1 MLKPSAEVLQAVKRS
16 SIGVC
21 LGLIG
26 ALASGCGSDGEGG
39 ISASAEAAQVEGS
52 DLTPAYW
59 NVDALA
65 DSPSPGSEPINVII
79 TTNLPMQDIVDA
91 LPRTRQPEQ
100 QGLLTWGPVPIGVGL
115 KGCISEELARVDGE
129 PTRAGRDPQMLSLRL
144 GGVFG
149 CEGVL
154 ADGESHA
161 RGWKSEARSRAK
173 DATGRTIE
181 TWYLALSQEHVCLV
195 DIDGSPK
202 PWHCILPEGF
212 VGSVPGINGKKF
224 TAKSGGYDQGREH
237 FVANL
242 KRLGDP
248 TGAAFL
254 QGIYTWTVDCKSIPR
269 TDDPRHANGGG
280 AGEGLMVPVSK
291 EYAAKSPGAVQ
302 PDPRSG
308 SRSIL
313 KRVRW
318 DANATHCAIMER

>member
-1 MLKPSAEVLQAVKRS
+1 MKHL
-16 SIGVC
+16 SISVC
-21 LGLIG
+21 LGLAG
-26 ALASGCGSDGEGG
+26 VLAAGCGEGG
-39 ISASAEAAQVEGS
+39 DGAVTGSAEAAEVEGP

-79 TTNLPMQDIVDA
+79 TTNLPMDAIVDA
-91 LPRTRQPEQ
+91 LPRTRQPE

-115 KGCISEELARVDGE
+115 RGCISEELARVDGE
-129 PTRAGRDPQMLSLRL
+129 PARAGGDPQMLSLRL

-161 RGWKSEARSRAK
+161 RGWKSESRSKAK
-173 DATGRTIE
+173 DADGRTIE
-181 TWYLALSQEHVCLV
+181 TWYFALSQEHVCLV

-212 VGSVPGINGKKF
+212 VGTVPGINGKRF
-224 TAKSGGYDQGREH
+224 TAKTGGYNQGRDH

-248 TGAAFL
+248 AGAEFL
-254 QGIYTWTVDCKSIPR
+254 EGIYTWTVDCKTIPR
-269 TDDPRHANGGG
+269 TDHPGRPNGGG

-291 EYAAKSPGAVQ
+291 EYAARNPGAVQ
-302 PDPRSG
+302 PDPRDG
-308 SRSIL
+308 AKSIL

-318 DANATHCAIMER
+318 DDSATHCSIMERSR

>member
-1 MLKPSAEVLQAVKRS
+1 MRSAAVCPEVIIVKRS
-16 SIGVC
+16 SIAVC
-21 LGLIG
+21 FGIMSL
-26 ALASGCGSDGEGG
+26 LASGCGSEVESGTTGSVEG
-39 ISASAEAAQVEGS
+39 AQVEGPY
-52 DLTPAYW
+52 LTPAYW

-65 DSPSPGSEPINVII
+65 DSPSPGSEPINVIL
-79 TTNLPMQDIVDA
+79 TTNLGMDAIVDA
-91 LPRTRQPEQ
+91 LPRTRQPE

-115 KGCISEELARVDGE
+115 KGCISEELARIDGE
-129 PTRAGRDPQMLSLRL
+129 PAHAGRDRQALSLRL

-161 RGWKSEARSRAK
+161 RGWKSETRSRAK
-173 DATGRTIE
+173 DAAGRTIE

-195 DIDGSPK
+195 DINGTPK
-202 PWHCILPEGF
+202 PWHCILPQGF

-224 TAKSGGYDQGREH
+224 TAKAGGYDQGRDH

-248 TGAAFL
+248 TGATFL
-254 QGIYTWTVDCKSIPR
+254 EGIYTWTVDCKSMPR
-269 TDDPRHANGGG
+269 ASDPQRPNGGG

-291 EYAAKSPGAVQ
+291 EYAAKNPGAVQ
-302 PDPRSG
+302 ADPRDG
-308 SRSIL
+308 TKSIL

-318 DANATHCAIMER
+318 DANVTHCAIMER